1 MAAQTGR
8 LIEFMGELGMR
19 TSDNWQSV
27 YKHGNLLDVGKLAR
41 KSVQLYP
48 HKDYTDRRAVNTL
61 RRGWISKI
69 IYLGD
74 KWLLAK
80 SVPRRQMGVVTGD
93 LAVVIFTVG
102 MTLMVLLTG
111 WPQ

>member
-1 MAAQTGR
+1 
-8 LIEFMGELGMR
+8 MR
-19 TSDNWQSV
+19 TSDNLQSV
-27 YKHGNLLDVGKLAR
+27 YKQTNLLDVGKLAR

-80 SVPRRQMGVVTGD
+80 SVPRREMGAADVDAMV
-93 LAVVIFTVG
+93 AQVVIGLTVLG
-102 MTLMVLLTG
+102 LIAG
-111 WPQ
+111 WF

>member
-1 MAAQTGR
+1 
-8 LIEFMGELGMR
+8 MR
-19 TSDNWQSV
+19 TSDNLQSV
-27 YKHGNLLDVGKLAR
+27 YKHTNLLDVGKLAR

-80 SVPRRQMGVVTGD
+80 SVPRREMGAADVDAMV
-93 LAVVIFTVG
+93 AQVVIGLTVLG
-102 MTLMVLLTG
+102 LIAG
-111 WPQ
+111 WF

>member
-1 MAAQTGR
+1 
-8 LIEFMGELGMR
+8 MR

-27 YKHGNLLDVGKLAR
+27 YSQTNLLDVGKLAR

-69 IYLGD
+69 QYLGD

-80 SVPRRQMGVVTGD
+80 SVPRRQVGAVSGD
-93 LAVVIFTVG
+93 LAVVLATVT